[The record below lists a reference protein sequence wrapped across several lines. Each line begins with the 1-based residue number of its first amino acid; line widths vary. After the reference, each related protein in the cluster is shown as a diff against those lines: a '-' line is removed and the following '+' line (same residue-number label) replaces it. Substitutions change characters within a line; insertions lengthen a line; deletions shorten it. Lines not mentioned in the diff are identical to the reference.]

1 MYRSSRRLQQ
11 ASTNMRDPTAN
22 PSVAGGTPGASGTL
36 CRVAKKINKPPGQQ
50 KTSRPV
56 FVPVKRCN
64 AIPILSPVY
73 LACPCTIQRG
83 NYVTPTDF
91 WVRSLKTNQYL
102 LSLSLSTYTRIS
114 CEKCHRNSGFCSSFP
129 TLLGILFQK
138 FRRASRMS
146 RFWQRCSVFFA
157 THVTQ
162 RLKALRVPQRSCLCW
177 EHAGGSALKRFE
189 WSTRL
194 KQSKSVC
201 IYTCV
206 YDVYI
211 FTKLLRFVWL
221 PVGWSHS
228 IGILWVDCHKFW
240 TSTYHDA
247 HRILTRACLCWRPY

>member
-1 MYRSSRRLQQ
+1 MYMYRSSRRLQQ

-102 LSLSLSTYTRIS
+102 LSLSLYIHTHKLRKMSQKFWFLFIFS
-114 CEKCHRNSGFCSSFP
+114 NSSRHSFP
-129 TLLGILFQK
+129 K
-138 FRRASRMS
+138 
-146 RFWQRCSVFFA
+146 V
-157 THVTQ
+157 
-162 RLKALRVPQRSCLCW
+162 
-177 EHAGGSALKRFE
+177 
-189 WSTRL
+189 
-194 KQSKSVC
+194 
-201 IYTCV
+201 
-206 YDVYI
+206 
-211 FTKLLRFVWL
+211 
-221 PVGWSHS
+221 
-228 IGILWVDCHKFW
+228 
-240 TSTYHDA
+240 
-247 HRILTRACLCWRPY
+247 